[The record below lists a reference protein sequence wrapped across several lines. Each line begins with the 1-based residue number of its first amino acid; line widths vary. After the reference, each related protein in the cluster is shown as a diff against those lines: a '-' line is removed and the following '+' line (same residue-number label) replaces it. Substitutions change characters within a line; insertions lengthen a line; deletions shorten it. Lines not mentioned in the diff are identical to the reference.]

1 MYVKMIC
8 LISTLLVISILPT
21 NGDLDVDQ
29 LKKQFIELES
39 KVTFLT
45 NRLDKEQL
53 KVSNVSNQ
61 VGDKDFGSVR

>member
-1 MYVKMIC
+1 MYIKIIC
-8 LISTLLVISILPT
+8 LFSTLFVISIIPT
-21 NGDLDVDQ
+21 NGDVDVDQ

-53 KVSNVSNQ
+53 KVSNVSSQ

>member
-1 MYVKMIC
+1 MIC
-8 LISTLLVISILPT
+8 LISTLLVISIFPT
-21 NGDLDVDQ
+21 NGDIDVDQ
-29 LKKQFIELES
+29 LKKQFTELES

-61 VGDKDFGSVR
+61 VGEKDFGSVR